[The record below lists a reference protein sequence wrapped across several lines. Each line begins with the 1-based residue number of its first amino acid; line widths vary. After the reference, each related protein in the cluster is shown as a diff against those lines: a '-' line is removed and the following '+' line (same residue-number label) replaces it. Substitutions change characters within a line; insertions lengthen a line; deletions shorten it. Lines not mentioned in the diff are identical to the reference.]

1 MGLTMVK
8 FLFDYLF
15 AYGLIVISDILYFNI
30 YSNDALIIQN
40 RRKCIFVIQALLTI
54 FYPFLRDI
62 NNSYIIFYYCSLAVP
77 LFFYKD
83 NLKSKIS
90 NYLLTFSIYT
100 LTELFISI
108 IFMFIFMLM
117 GNNNIFLSEI
127 VKQNMVIYYI
137 VYSTILIAYR
147 LIAYIFIRL
156 FYKIRIKRI
165 INEII
170 LINLLFIIL
179 INNLNFLF
187 LSTKKTFIISNVIY
201 GILAIITIVLL
212 LYILKQIVIKNKEN
226 IQNEYKI
233 SLYKDQITELKIME
247 DNYKMVRRNYHD
259 VNNHFI
265 VLSELFR
272 DRNEEELIRYIVE
285 VDRKYNE

>member
-1 MGLTMVK
+1 MVK

-40 RRKCIFVIQALLTI
+40 RRKCIFVIQALLTV
-54 FYPFLRDI
+54 FYLFLRDI

-117 GNNNIFLSEI
+117 GNTNIFLSEI

-179 INNLNFLF
+179 INNLNYLF

-272 DRNEEELIRYIVE
+272 DRNEDELIKYIVE

>member
-1 MGLTMVK
+1 MVK

-15 AYGLIVISDILYFNI
+15 AYGLIVISDILSFNI
-30 YSNDALIIQN
+30 YSNDALIIRT
-40 RRKCIFVIQALLTI
+40 RRKCIFVIQALLTV

-117 GNNNIFLSEI
+117 GNTNIFLSEI

-179 INNLNFLF
+179 INNLNYLF

-272 DRNEEELIRYIVE
+272 DRNEDELIKYIVE

>member
-1 MGLTMVK
+1 MVK

-40 RRKCIFVIQALLTI
+40 RRKCIFVIQALLTV

-117 GNNNIFLSEI
+117 GNTNIFLSEI

-179 INNLNFLF
+179 INNLNYLF

-272 DRNEEELIRYIVE
+272 DRNEDELIKYIVE